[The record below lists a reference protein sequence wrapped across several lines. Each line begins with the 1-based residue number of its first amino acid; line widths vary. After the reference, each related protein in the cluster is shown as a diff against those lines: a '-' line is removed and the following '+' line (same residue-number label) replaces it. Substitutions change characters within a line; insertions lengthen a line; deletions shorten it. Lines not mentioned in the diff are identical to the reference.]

1 MRAQAAGFFK
11 LDDELPE
18 IRILQHAGR
27 DAKTIFQQKNN
38 SRPHIAQNG
47 HAYPSSALLSS
58 INDKVDESYWAVM
71 RSLEEAAMLLEK
83 MANDQ
88 LGKTR

>member
-1 MRAQAAGFFK
+1 
-11 LDDELPE
+11 
-18 IRILQHAGR
+18 
-27 DAKTIFQQKNN
+27 
-38 SRPHIAQNG
+38 
-47 HAYPSSALLSS
+47 LSS